1 MEIKHKLDMLIE
13 YERIDRPVNQKERAG
28 WSMYLAQKI
37 VNYLG
42 ARELT
47 LTYGYS
53 LESILGQNQP
63 NVYSMV
69 ASKLLT

>member
-1 MEIKHKLDMLIE
+1 MDIKQKLDMLIE
-13 YERIDRPVNQKERAG
+13 YERLDRPVSRKERAG

-37 VNYLG
+37 VNYIG

-47 LTYGYS
+47 LVFNYP
-53 LESILGQNQP
+53 LESLQDQRVP

-69 ASKLLT
+69 ASKLLS